1 MTALGPN
8 GHPFDRSKP
17 SLEWH
22 FVVTRDKTPPPE
34 PDMGSVLFQ
43 VESKCPARII
53 RMLHTKAWSGSAS
66 SWMRNAPGNLELR
79 KFSGREFEDGIQL
92 FMSED
97 FENESRWEGRGR
109 DRQTL
114 KVSGRVLTFTE
125 SSRQTDLSRQ
135 TARALDYC
143 DVIAAPHSVVV
154 IS

>member
-97 FENESRWEGRGR
+97 FENESGKGEGG
-109 DRQTL
+109 
-114 KVSGRVLTFTE
+114 
-125 SSRQTDLSRQ
+125 TDKLLR
-135 TARALDYC
+135 
-143 DVIAAPHSVVV
+143 SVAGY
-154 IS
+154 